1 MQSTM
6 VRDHVTK
13 EEFLSEVSAMVSVC
27 FEGNV
32 KEYADGVLVTLNN
45 GQRFFLEI
53 ITEG

>member
-1 MQSTM
+1 M